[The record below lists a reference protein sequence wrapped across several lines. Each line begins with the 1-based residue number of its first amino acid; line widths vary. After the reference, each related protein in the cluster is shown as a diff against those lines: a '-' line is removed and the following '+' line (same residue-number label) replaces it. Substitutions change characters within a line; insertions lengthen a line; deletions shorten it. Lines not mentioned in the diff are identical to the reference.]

1 MGGQEMNKYDILPT
15 KSNLAL
21 SIKNDTTGRNSNLYN
36 LLRLL
41 NFQQDSLSIAING
54 SWGTGK
60 TFFIKQCQLMLDNA
74 FSCEDDEI
82 LQAIEKLCPGEES
95 LANIR
100 KTHFRTAYY
109 DAWEHDSEEDP
120 IASLIR
126 CLATTDWSTNVKESL
141 IKAADIGSSIL
152 QATTNIDLKGLV
164 KTLKDNSS
172 DLITPDNLEQI
183 KKRFN
188 ATLAELAPD
197 QGKLI
202 IFVDELDRCKP
213 TYAVKLLERI
223 KHYFNNS
230 NVTFIFAVDL
240 SQLQYTINQYYG
252 LQFNGYQY
260 LDRFFDLVIS
270 LSAPDIDKYF
280 DNTKNI
286 LEAVQ
291 HFEKSD
297 PKNSYYY
304 LFCKELINHFS
315 FSIRQINHFYLKTNS
330 AAYNLLDQILNPQGI
345 TFQSERNGKFI
356 IYEFLL
362 PLMNALNQADIDE
375 YNNFISGNA
384 SKETLN
390 ILAKSKYF
398 TKYYKDISI
407 NESNIDIIKGVS
419 DIYNA
424 IFNDQ
429 DQTSLRISNE
439 CTIDYPSKYKKK
451 LIDACSLLSP
461 EIKLD

>member
-1 MGGQEMNKYDILPT
+1 MICIL
-15 KSNLAL
+15 
-21 SIKNDTTGRNSNLYN
+21 D
-36 LLRLL
+36 
-41 NFQQDSLSIAING
+41 
-54 SWGTGK
+54 GT
-60 TFFIKQCQLMLDNA
+60 QCL
-74 FSCEDDEI
+74 
-82 LQAIEKLCPGEES
+82 
-95 LANIR
+95 
-100 KTHFRTAYY
+100 
-109 DAWEHDSEEDP
+109 
-120 IASLIR
+120 
-126 CLATTDWSTNVKESL
+126 
-141 IKAADIGSSIL
+141 ADIGSGIL

-202 IFVDELDRCKP
+202 ILIDELDRCKP
-213 TYAVKLLERI
+213 IYAVKLLERI
-223 KHYFNNS
+223 KHYFNNP

-240 SQLQYTINQYYG
+240 TQLQHTINQYYG

-270 LSAPDIDKYF
+270 LPEPDIDRYF

-286 LEAVQ
+286 LEAAQ
-291 HFEKSD
+291 HFEKLD

-330 AAYNLLDQILNPQGI
+330 ATYNLLDQIINPQGI

-362 PLMNALNQADIDE
+362 PLMNALNQSDIDE

-390 ILAKSKYF
+390 ILIKSQYF
-398 TKYYKDISI
+398 TKYYKDISA
-407 NESNIDIIKGVS
+407 NESNVDVSKGVL

-429 DQTSLRISNE
+429 EQTLLNISNE
-439 CTIDYPSKYKKK
+439 CVIEYPAQYKKK

-461 EIKLD
+461 EIKLE

>member
-223 KHYFNNS
+223 KHYFNNP

-240 SQLQYTINQYYG
+240 SQLQFTINQYYG

>member
-197 QGKLI
+197 QGKLT

-223 KHYFNNS
+223 KHYFNNP

-345 TFQSERNGKFI
+345 AFQSERNGKFI

-407 NESNIDIIKGVS
+407 NESNIDIIKVVS

>member
-1 MGGQEMNKYDILPT
+1 MNKYDILPT
-15 KSNLAL
+15 ESNLTL

-41 NFQQDSLSIAING
+41 NLQQDSLSIAING

-74 FSCEDDEI
+74 FSDEDNEI
-82 LQAIEKLCPGEES
+82 RQAREELCPGKEG

-126 CLATTDWSTNVKESL
+126 CLATTGWSTKIKGN
-141 IKAADIGSSIL
+141 IGKAAEIGASIL
-152 QATTNIDLKGLV
+152 KATTNIDLTALAE
-164 KTLKDNSS
+164 TLKDNSS
-172 DLITPDNLEQI
+172 DLLKPDNIELL
-183 KKRFN
+183 KKQFN
-188 ATLAELAPD
+188 ATLAKLAPK

-213 TYAVKLLERI
+213 TYAVRLLERI
-223 KHYFNNS
+223 KHYFNNP

-240 SQLQYTINQYYG
+240 GQLQYTINQYYG
-252 LQFNGYQY
+252 SQFNGYQY

-270 LSAPDIDKYF
+270 LPEPDIDKYF
-280 DNTKNI
+280 DNTKSI
-286 LEAVQ
+286 LEAAQ
-291 HFEKSD
+291 HFDESG
-297 PKNSYYY
+297 PKYSYYY

-330 AAYNLLDQILNPQGI
+330 ASYNLLGHILNHQGI
-345 TFQSERNGKFI
+345 ISPAEEHGSFI
-356 IYEFLL
+356 IYEFFL
-362 PLMNALNQADIDE
+362 PLMTALNQANIDQ
-375 YNNFISGNA
+375 YNNFINGNA
-384 SKETLN
+384 SEDTLN
-390 ILAKSKYF
+390 ILANSQYF
-398 TKYYKDISI
+398 TKYYKEVSADETNI
-407 NESNIDIIKGVS
+407 NVVKGVS

-424 IFNDQ
+424 MFNDQ
-429 DQTSLRISNE
+429 EQAVLKISDQ
-439 CTIDYPSKYKKK
+439 CVIDFPSRYKKR

-461 EIKLD
+461 KTKLD

>member
-1 MGGQEMNKYDILPT
+1 MNKYDILPT

-197 QGKLI
+197 QGKLT

-223 KHYFNNS
+223 KHYFNNP

-304 LFCKELINHFS
+304 LFCKELINYFS

-345 TFQSERNGKFI
+345 AFQSERNGKFI

-362 PLMNALNQADIDE
+362 PLMNALNQSDIDE

>member
-197 QGKLI
+197 QGKLT
-202 IFVDELDRCKP
+202 IFVDELDMCKP

-223 KHYFNNS
+223 KHYFNNP

-345 TFQSERNGKFI
+345 AFQSERNGKFI

>member
-1 MGGQEMNKYDILPT
+1 MNKYDILPT

-223 KHYFNNS
+223 KHYFNNP

>member
-223 KHYFNNS
+223 KHYFNNP

-451 LIDACSLLSP
+451 LIDACSLLST

>member
-1 MGGQEMNKYDILPT
+1 MNKYDILPT

-197 QGKLI
+197 QGKLT

-223 KHYFNNS
+223 KHYFNNP

-345 TFQSERNGKFI
+345 AFQSERNGKFI

-398 TKYYKDISI
+398 TKYSKDISI

>member
-197 QGKLI
+197 QGKLT

-223 KHYFNNS
+223 KHYFNNP
-230 NVTFIFAVDL
+230 NVTFIFAVYL

-345 TFQSERNGKFI
+345 AFQSERNGKFI

>member
-1 MGGQEMNKYDILPT
+1 MNKYDILPT

-223 KHYFNNS
+223 KHYFNNP

-345 TFQSERNGKFI
+345 AFQSERNGKFI

-424 IFNDQ
+424 IFNDR

>member
-197 QGKLI
+197 QGKLT

-223 KHYFNNS
+223 KHYFNNP

-345 TFQSERNGKFI
+345 AFQSERNGKFI

-362 PLMNALNQADIDE
+362 PLMNALNQSDIDE

>member
-197 QGKLI
+197 QGKLT

-223 KHYFNNS
+223 KHYFNNP

-345 TFQSERNGKFI
+345 AFQSERNGKFI

-390 ILAKSKYF
+390 ILAKSKYI

>member
-197 QGKLI
+197 QGKLT

-223 KHYFNNS
+223 KHYFNNPT
-230 NVTFIFAVDL
+230 VTFIFAVDL

-345 TFQSERNGKFI
+345 AFQSERNGKFI

>member
-60 TFFIKQCQLMLDNA
+60 TFFIKQCQLMLDDA

-197 QGKLI
+197 QGKLT

-223 KHYFNNS
+223 KHYFNNP

-345 TFQSERNGKFI
+345 AFQSERNGKFI

>member
-197 QGKLI
+197 QGKLT

-223 KHYFNNS
+223 KHYFNNP

-345 TFQSERNGKFI
+345 AFQSERNGKFI

-398 TKYYKDISI
+398 TKYYKDPKFQ
-407 NESNIDIIKGVS
+407 E
-419 DIYNA
+419 
-424 IFNDQ
+424 
-429 DQTSLRISNE
+429 
-439 CTIDYPSKYKKK
+439 
-451 LIDACSLLSP
+451 
-461 EIKLD
+461 

>member
-1 MGGQEMNKYDILPT
+1 MNKYDILPT

-197 QGKLI
+197 QGKLT
-202 IFVDELDRCKP
+202 IFVDELDRCKT

-223 KHYFNNS
+223 KHYFNNP

-345 TFQSERNGKFI
+345 AFQSERNGKFI

>member
-141 IKAADIGSSIL
+141 IKVADIGSSIL

-197 QGKLI
+197 QGKLT

-223 KHYFNNS
+223 KHYFNNP

-345 TFQSERNGKFI
+345 AFQSERNGKFI

>member
-164 KTLKDNSS
+164 KILKDNSS

-197 QGKLI
+197 QGKLT

-223 KHYFNNS
+223 KHYFNNP

-345 TFQSERNGKFI
+345 AFQSERNGKFI

>member
-1 MGGQEMNKYDILPT
+1 MNKYDILPT

-197 QGKLI
+197 QGKLT

-223 KHYFNNS
+223 KHYFNNP

-345 TFQSERNGKFI
+345 AFQSERNGKFI

-375 YNNFISGNA
+375 YNNVKGGFKLSFYGGL
-384 SKETLN
+384 KMYDLGG
-390 ILAKSKYF
+390 LG
-398 TKYYKDISI
+398 
-407 NESNIDIIKGVS
+407 IDRCQ
-419 DIYNA
+419 A
-424 IFNDQ
+424 
-429 DQTSLRISNE
+429 
-439 CTIDYPSKYKKK
+439 
-451 LIDACSLLSP
+451 
-461 EIKLD
+461 

>member
-223 KHYFNNS
+223 KHYFNNP

-362 PLMNALNQADIDE
+362 PLMNALNQSDIDE

>member
-197 QGKLI
+197 QGKLT

-223 KHYFNNS
+223 KHYFNNP

-345 TFQSERNGKFI
+345 AFQSERNGKFI

>member
-1 MGGQEMNKYDILPT
+1 MNKYDILPT

-197 QGKLI
+197 QGKLT

-223 KHYFNNS
+223 KHYFNNP

-345 TFQSERNGKFI
+345 AFQSERNGKFI

>member
-1 MGGQEMNKYDILPT
+1 MNKYDILPT

-21 SIKNDTTGRNSNLYN
+21 SIKNDTTGRNSNLYD

-82 LQAIEKLCPGEES
+82 LQAIEKLYPGEEG

-197 QGKLI
+197 QGKLT

-223 KHYFNNS
+223 KHYFNNP

-345 TFQSERNGKFI
+345 AFQSERNGKFI

>member
-1 MGGQEMNKYDILPT
+1 MNKYDILPT
-15 KSNLAL
+15 ETNLAL
-21 SIKNDTTGRNSNLYN
+21 SIKNDTTGRNSNLCN

-74 FSCEDDEI
+74 FAQESENNREVI
-82 LQAIEKLCPGEES
+82 LARKTLFSPES
-95 LANIR
+95 LTDIQ

-126 CLATTDWSTNVKESL
+126 CLATTDWSTIAKESL
-141 IKAADIGSSIL
+141 GKVAEIGASIL
-152 QATTNIDLKGLV
+152 DAMTGTNLKDLS
-164 KTLKDNSS
+164 KTLKDDSGNLSK
-172 DLITPDNLEQI
+172 LDNLEQV
-183 KKRFN
+183 KKQFN
-188 ATLAELAPD
+188 ATLAKLAPK
-197 QGKLI
+197 QGQLI
-202 IFVDELDRCKP
+202 IFIDELDRCKP

-223 KHYFNNS
+223 KHYFNNP

-252 LQFNGYQY
+252 SQFNGYQY

-270 LSAPDIDKYF
+270 LPEPDIDKYF

-286 LEAVQ
+286 LEAAQ
-291 HFEKSD
+291 YFEKSG
-297 PKNSYYY
+297 PKYSYYY

-330 AAYNLLDQILNPQGI
+330 ATYNLLGHIFNHQGI
-345 TFQSERNGKFI
+345 IPETEKNGSFI
-356 IYEFLL
+356 IYEFFL
-362 PLMNALNQADIDE
+362 PLMTALSQANIDN
-375 YNNFISGNA
+375 YNNFINGNA
-384 SKETLN
+384 SEDILD
-390 ILAKSKYF
+390 ILAKSQYF
-398 TKYYKDISI
+398 TKYYKDVSA
-407 NESNIDIIKGVS
+407 NESNIDVVKGVWN
-419 DIYNA
+419 IYNA

-429 DQTSLRISNE
+429 EQIVLKVSDQCVIE
-439 CTIDYPSKYKKK
+439 FPSRYKKR

-461 EIKLD
+461 ETKFS

>member
-1 MGGQEMNKYDILPT
+1 MNKYDILPT

-197 QGKLI
+197 QGKLT

-223 KHYFNNS
+223 KHYFNNP

-270 LSAPDIDKYF
+270 LSSPDIDKYF

-345 TFQSERNGKFI
+345 AFQSERNGKFI

>member
-1 MGGQEMNKYDILPT
+1 MNKYDILPT

-100 KTHFRTAYY
+100 KSHVRTAYY
-109 DAWEHDSEEDP
+109 DAWDHDSEEDP

-197 QGKLI
+197 QGKLT

-223 KHYFNNS
+223 KHYFNNP

-345 TFQSERNGKFI
+345 AFQSERNGKFI

>member
-197 QGKLI
+197 QGKLT

-223 KHYFNNS
+223 KHYFNNP

-304 LFCKELINHFS
+304 LFCKELINYFS

-345 TFQSERNGKFI
+345 AFQSERNGKFI

-362 PLMNALNQADIDE
+362 PLMNALNQSDIDE

-398 TKYYKDISI
+398 TKYYKDIST
-407 NESNIDIIKGVS
+407 NESNIDIVKGVA

>member
-1 MGGQEMNKYDILPT
+1 MNKYDILPT

-197 QGKLI
+197 QGKLT

-223 KHYFNNS
+223 KHYFNNP

-345 TFQSERNGKFI
+345 AFQSERNGKFI

-419 DIYNA
+419 DIYND

>member
-197 QGKLI
+197 QGKLT

-223 KHYFNNS
+223 KHYFNNP

-330 AAYNLLDQILNPQGI
+330 AAYNLLDQIINPQGI
-345 TFQSERNGKFI
+345 AFQSERNGKFI

-362 PLMNALNQADIDE
+362 PLMNALNQSDIDE

-390 ILAKSKYF
+390 ILVKSKYF
-398 TKYYKDISI
+398 TKYYKDVSI
-407 NESNIDIIKGVS
+407 NESNIDIVKGVS

>member
-41 NFQQDSLSIAING
+41 NFQQDSLSIVING

-197 QGKLI
+197 QGKLT

-223 KHYFNNS
+223 KHYFNNP

-345 TFQSERNGKFI
+345 AFQSERNGKFI

>member
-1 MGGQEMNKYDILPT
+1 MNKYDILPT
-15 KSNLAL
+15 ESNLVL

-41 NFQQDSLSIAING
+41 NLQQDSLSIAING

-60 TFFIKQCQLMLDNA
+60 TFFIKQCQLMIDNA
-74 FSCEDDEI
+74 FSCEDNEI
-82 LQAIEKLCPGEES
+82 RQAIEELCPGKEG

-100 KTHFRTAYY
+100 KKQFRTAYY
-109 DAWEHDSEEDP
+109 DAWEHDSEEGP

-126 CLATTDWSTNVKESL
+126 CLATTGWSTDVKESL
-141 IKAADIGSSIL
+141 VKAANIGASIL
-152 QATTNIDLKGLV
+152 QATTNIDLKSLV
-164 KTLKDNSS
+164 KTLEDNGS
-172 DLITPDNLEQI
+172 DLSNSNNLEQI

-188 ATLAELAPD
+188 TTLAELAPD

-223 KHYFNNS
+223 KHYFNNP

-252 LQFNGYQY
+252 SQFNGYQY

-270 LSAPDIDKYF
+270 LPEPDIDKYF

-286 LEAVQ
+286 LEAAQ
-291 HFEKSD
+291 HFEESG
-297 PKNSYYY
+297 PKYSYYY

-330 AAYNLLDQILNPQGI
+330 AAYNLLGHILNHQGI
-345 TFQSERNGKFI
+345 ISPAEEHGSFI
-356 IYEFLL
+356 IYEFFL
-362 PLMNALNQADIDE
+362 PLMTALNQANIDQ

-390 ILAKSKYF
+390 ILAKSKCF
-398 TKYYKDISI
+398 TKYYKDVSD
-407 NESNIDIIKGVS
+407 NKNDVDTIKGVS
-419 DIYNA
+419 NIYNA

-429 DQTSLRISNE
+429 EQTLLKISNQCVIE
-439 CTIDYPSKYKKK
+439 SPSRYKKR
-451 LIDACSLLSP
+451 LVDACSLLSS
-461 EIKLD
+461 ETKLD

>member
-1 MGGQEMNKYDILPT
+1 MNKYDILPT

-197 QGKLI
+197 QGKLT

-223 KHYFNNS
+223 KHYFNNP

-345 TFQSERNGKFI
+345 AFQSERNGKFI

-375 YNNFISGNA
+375 YNNVKGGFKLSFYGGL
-384 SKETLN
+384 KMYDLGG
-390 ILAKSKYF
+390 LG
-398 TKYYKDISI
+398 
-407 NESNIDIIKGVS
+407 IDRCQ
-419 DIYNA
+419 A
-424 IFNDQ
+424 I
-429 DQTSLRISNE
+429 
-439 CTIDYPSKYKKK
+439 
-451 LIDACSLLSP
+451 
-461 EIKLD
+461 

>member
-1 MGGQEMNKYDILPT
+1 MNKYDILP
-15 KSNLAL
+15 KESNLAL

-197 QGKLI
+197 QGKLT

-223 KHYFNNS
+223 KHYFNNP

-345 TFQSERNGKFI
+345 AFQSERNGKFI

>member
-1 MGGQEMNKYDILPT
+1 MNKYDILPT
-15 KSNLAL
+15 ESNLAL
-21 SIKNDTTGRNSNLYN
+21 SIKNDTTSRNSNLYN

-41 NFQQDSLSIAING
+41 NLQQDSWSIAING

-60 TFFIKQCQLMLDNA
+60 TFFIKQCQLILDNA
-74 FSCEDDEI
+74 FSCEDDKI
-82 LQAIEKLCPGEES
+82 LQAIEKLCPDEED
-95 LANIR
+95 LANIQ
-100 KTHFRTAYY
+100 KTYFRTAYY

-126 CLATTDWSTNVKESL
+126 CLATTDWSTTAKESL
-141 IKAADIGSSIL
+141 GKAAELGASIL
-152 QATTNIDLKGLV
+152 KATTNIDLTTLAKI
-164 KTLKDNSS
+164 LKDNDS
-172 DLITPDNLEQI
+172 DLLKADNIELL
-183 KKRFN
+183 KNKFN
-188 ATLAELAPD
+188 ATLAKLAPK

-202 IFVDELDRCKP
+202 IFIDELDRCKP

-223 KHYFNNS
+223 KHYFNNP

-240 SQLQYTINQYYG
+240 EQLQHTINQYYG
-252 LQFNGYQY
+252 SQFNGYQY

-270 LSAPDIDKYF
+270 LPEPDVDKYF

-345 TFQSERNGKFI
+345 AFQSERNGKFI

-398 TKYYKDISI
+398 TKYYKDIST
-407 NESNIDIIKGVS
+407 NESNIDIVKGVA

>member
-197 QGKLI
+197 QGKLT

-223 KHYFNNS
+223 KHYFNNP
-230 NVTFIFAVDL
+230 NVIFIFAVDL

-345 TFQSERNGKFI
+345 AFQSERNGKFI

>member
-120 IASLIR
+120 IASFIR

-197 QGKLI
+197 QGKLT

-223 KHYFNNS
+223 KHYFNNP

-345 TFQSERNGKFI
+345 AFQSERNGKFI